1 MKSSKPY
8 LIVAALV
15 LLAIILL
22 SSKLIAW
29 GIGVLAAAL
38 IILGIQ
44 QLIKLNVKVTLFEDN
59 VKNLDER
66 NNTLLDHNK
75 KLTQE
80 NNFLKE
86 RHFQITQI
94 KSILELNL
102 FEIDTKFKRSICNQE
117 TINYKDVKYFGSL
130 SVSLKAKY
138 GIDCKELRFKYDQ
151 ENDVLKVANINP
163 KFLSFGNRKMEWDF
177 FEIYEYRGQNIL
189 ADRQWMTSDDLYKDA
204 TALKEKYRVET
215 ENSLEKGPEEF
226 AWIYTP
232 IRQNIESAIRIL
244 FKGVCPNI
252 EIAEESDDSFIPLEK
267 LSFDIISGPKIL
279 DEHHEKGIVL
289 PAKKVSD

>member
-1 MKSSKPY
+1 MKSIKPY
-8 LIVAALV
+8 LIVTALV

-59 VKNLDER
+59 IKNLDER
-66 NNTLLDHNK
+66 NNTLLDQNK
-75 KLTQE
+75 KLAQE

-102 FEIDTKFKRSICNQE
+102 FEIDTKFKRSICSRE
-117 TINYKDVKYFGSL
+117 IINNKDVKYFGSL
-130 SVSLKAKY
+130 NVSLKAKY
-138 GIDCKELRFKYDQ
+138 GIDCKDLRFKYDQ

-163 KFLSFGNRKMEWDF
+163 KFLSFGNRKLDWDF

-189 ADRQWMTSDDLYKDA
+189 ADKQWMTSDDLFKDA
-204 TALKEKYRVET
+204 AALKEKYRVET

-226 AWIYTP
+226 AWIYSP
-232 IRQNIESAIRIL
+232 IRQNIESAIRIM
-244 FKGVCPNI
+244 FRGVCPNI
-252 EIAEESDDSFIPLEK
+252 EIAEESDTSFIPLEK
-267 LSFDIISGPKIL
+267 LSFDNISDQKIL
-279 DEHHEKGIVL
+279 EEHPEK
-289 PAKKVSD
+289 

>member
-1 MKSSKPY
+1 MRSIKPY

-59 VKNLDER
+59 IKNLDER
-66 NNTLLDHNK
+66 NNTLLDQNK
-75 KLTQE
+75 KLAQE

-102 FEIDTKFKRSICNQE
+102 FEIDTKFKRSICSRE
-117 TINYKDVKYFGSL
+117 IINNKDVKYFGSL
-130 SVSLKAKY
+130 NVSLKAKY
-138 GIDCKELRFKYDQ
+138 GIDCKDLRFKYDQ

-163 KFLSFGNRKMEWDF
+163 KFLSFGNRKLDWDF

-189 ADRQWMTSDDLYKDA
+189 ADKQWMTSDDLFKDA
-204 TALKEKYRVET
+204 AALKEKYRVET

-226 AWIYTP
+226 AWIYSP
-232 IRQNIESAIRIL
+232 IRQNIESAIRIM
-244 FKGVCPNI
+244 FRGVCPNI
-252 EIAEESDDSFIPLEK
+252 EIAEESDTSFIPLEK
-267 LSFDIISGPKIL
+267 LSFDNISDQKIL
-279 DEHHEKGIVL
+279 EEHPEK
-289 PAKKVSD
+289 

>member
-1 MKSSKPY
+1 MKSIKPY
-8 LIVAALV
+8 LIVTALV

-59 VKNLDER
+59 IKNLDER
-66 NNTLLDHNK
+66 NNTLLDQNK
-75 KLTQE
+75 KLAQE

-102 FEIDTKFKRSICNQE
+102 FEIDTKFKRSICSRE
-117 TINYKDVKYFGSL
+117 IINNKDVKYFGSL
-130 SVSLKAKY
+130 NVSLKAKY
-138 GIDCKELRFKYDQ
+138 GIDCKDLRFKYDQ

-163 KFLSFGNRKMEWDF
+163 KFLSFGNRKLDWDF

-189 ADRQWMTSDDLYKDA
+189 ADKQWMTSDDLFKDA
-204 TALKEKYRVET
+204 AALKEKYRVET

-226 AWIYTP
+226 AWIYSP
-232 IRQNIESAIRIL
+232 IRQNIESAIRIM
-244 FKGVCPNI
+244 FRGVCPNI
-252 EIAEESDDSFIPLEK
+252 EITEESDTSFIPLEK
-267 LSFDIISGPKIL
+267 LSFDNISDQKIL
-279 DEHHEKGIVL
+279 EEHPEK
-289 PAKKVSD
+289 